1 MNVHHLE
8 LFYYVAQHG
17 GIMEAV
23 RKMPYG
29 IQQPAISGQIL
40 QLEADLGV
48 KLFHR
53 RPFKLTASGEE
64 LYHFIYP
71 FFSNV
76 NQFGNHL
83 RGGTSQSLVLAA
95 PVMALRDYLPTVL
108 HSLRHQFPK
117 LKLTLRAG
125 QQPQVWNWLE
135 RREVDIAIT
144 LLEEQSTLGLHQIP
158 ILELPIIFLVP
169 KSSPFRSTKNILEA
183 ITNGTLLEPLITL
196 TEGELVPRYFR
207 ELLAKNGLDWP
218 PEIEVTDIELI
229 DSYVKNSFG
238 IGLTLDIPGK
248 ILPTTIRKIHIDTI
262 PPLRLGVVW
271 RGHPTSVMQALIDS
285 LKSIDKTLK
294 SPISL
299 PS

>member
-76 NQFGNHL
+76 NQFGNYL

-95 PVMALRDYLPTVL
+95 PVMALRD
-108 HSLRHQFPK
+108 
-117 LKLTLRAG
+117 
-125 QQPQVWNWLE
+125 
-135 RREVDIAIT
+135 
-144 LLEEQSTLGLHQIP
+144 
-158 ILELPIIFLVP
+158 
-169 KSSPFRSTKNILEA
+169 
-183 ITNGTLLEPLITL
+183 
-196 TEGELVPRYFR
+196 
-207 ELLAKNGLDWP
+207 
-218 PEIEVTDIELI
+218 
-229 DSYVKNSFG
+229 
-238 IGLTLDIPGK
+238 
-248 ILPTTIRKIHIDTI
+248 
-262 PPLRLGVVW
+262 
-271 RGHPTSVMQALIDS
+271 
-285 LKSIDKTLK
+285 
-294 SPISL
+294 
-299 PS
+299 